1 MGSRCNVRVLFVSS
15 LFLLFLS
22 FCTFIPFFLFCMFL
36 FSLLSMT
43 FVYCKVDDDDDD
55 DVPIDLSPPQVGS
68 GSVDCA
74 NSPLIGCSGGGVT
87 GGRVQVGEGF
97 KGLKVGVGADRV
109 PTLIWNL
116 G

>member
-74 NSPLIGCSGGGVT
+74 NSSDWVFGG
-87 GGRVQVGEGF
+87 E
-97 KGLKVGVGADRV
+97 
-109 PTLIWNL
+109 
-116 G
+116 

>member
-1 MGSRCNVRVLFVSS
+1 
-15 LFLLFLS
+15 
-22 FCTFIPFFLFCMFL
+22 MFL

-43 FVYCKVDDDDDD
+43 FVYCKVDDDD

-74 NSPLIGCSGGGVT
+74 NSSLIGCSGGVT
-87 GGRVQVGEGF
+87 GGRVQMGEGF

>member
-43 FVYCKVDDDDDD
+43 FVYCKDDDDDDD

-74 NSPLIGCSGGGVT
+74 NSPLIGCSGGG
-87 GGRVQVGEGF
+87 E
-97 KGLKVGVGADRV
+97 
-109 PTLIWNL
+109 
-116 G
+116 

>member
-43 FVYCKVDDDDDD
+43 FVYCKDDDDDDD

-74 NSPLIGCSGGGVT
+74 NSPLIGCSGGGSN
-87 GGRVQVGEGF
+87 GGESSDG
-97 KGLKVGVGADRV
+97 
-109 PTLIWNL
+109 
-116 G
+116 

>member
-43 FVYCKVDDDDDD
+43 FVVYCKVDDDDD

-74 NSPLIGCSGGGVT
+74 NSSLIGCSGG
-87 GGRVQVGEGF
+87 E
-97 KGLKVGVGADRV
+97 
-109 PTLIWNL
+109 
-116 G
+116 

>member
-43 FVYCKVDDDDDD
+43 FVYCKDDDDDDD

-74 NSPLIGCSGGGVT
+74 NSSLIGCSGGGVT
-87 GGRVQVGEGF
+87 GGRVQMGEGF